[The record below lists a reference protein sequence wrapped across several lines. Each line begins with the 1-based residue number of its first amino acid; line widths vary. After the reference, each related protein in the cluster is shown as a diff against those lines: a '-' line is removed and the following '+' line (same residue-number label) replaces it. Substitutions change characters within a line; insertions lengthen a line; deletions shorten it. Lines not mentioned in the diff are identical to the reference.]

1 MKREENY
8 PIDFVI
14 PWVDGADPEWRT
26 QRNYYASQEGV
37 PSVID
42 NSETRFRDWDT
53 IKYLFRS
60 IEINAP
66 WVRKVHF
73 ITCGHLPSWMNTEA
87 KKLNIVKHTDYIPKQ
102 YLPTFSANTIELNLH
117 RIKGL
122 AEHFVYFN
130 DDILIL
136 QPTKRTDYFKNGLP
150 REYAILNVI
159 SSSHRGSIMDTA
171 LTDVEIINSYFKKNE
186 IMKRNF
192 TKWFTPVYGRNL
204 MRTFLLMPWPIF
216 TNLYGT
222 HTSNPFLKSTY
233 KTLWEKET
241 DILDTSSMHKFR
253 TRRDVNQWLM
263 RYWQICEGKFVPK
276 SPSTG
281 KMMVIKNDNSD
292 IERVL
297 AGKRYKE
304 ICIND
309 NGAEKIV
316 DFDRTY
322 DELEQM
328 LELAFP
334 KKSSFEK

>member
-14 PWVDGADPEWRT
+14 PWVDGSDPEWRA
-26 QRNYYASQEGV
+26 QRNHYASLEGI

-42 NSETRFRDWDT
+42 NTETRFRDWDT

-60 IEINAP
+60 IEKNAS

-73 ITCGHLPSWMNTEA
+73 VTCGHLPSWMNPEA
-87 KKLNIVKHTDYIPKQ
+87 EKLNIVKHSDYIPEQ

-136 QPTKRTDYFKNGLP
+136 RPTKRTDYFEKGLP
-150 REYAILNVI
+150 KEYAILNVI

-171 LTDVEIINSYFKKNE
+171 LTDIEIINSYFKKNE
-186 IMKRNF
+186 IMKKNF
-192 TKWFTPVYGRNL
+192 TKWFNPVYGKNL

-233 KTLWEKET
+233 KVLWEKEK
-241 DILDTSSMHKFR
+241 DILNTSSMHKFR

-263 RYWQICEGKFVPK
+263 REWQICEGKFIPK
-276 SPSTG
+276 SPTSG
-281 KMMVIKNDNSD
+281 RMMVIKNDNSD
-292 IERVL
+292 IEKAL
-297 AGKRYKE
+297 NSGKYQE

-309 NGAEKIV
+309 NGAEPII
-316 DFDRTY
+316 DFNKTY
-322 DELEQM
+322 DELEIM
-328 LELAFP
+328 LEKAFP
-334 KKSSFEK
+334 EKSSFEK